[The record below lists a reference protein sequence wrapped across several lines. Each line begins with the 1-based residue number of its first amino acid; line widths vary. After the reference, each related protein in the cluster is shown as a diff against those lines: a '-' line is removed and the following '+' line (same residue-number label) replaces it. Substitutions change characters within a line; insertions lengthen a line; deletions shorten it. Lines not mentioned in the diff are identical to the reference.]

1 MVLKCDQVAIYIRV
15 KGHGCGDLL
24 LHDKVTHNLNSN
36 RFMKAHDLVGQEFG
50 QGGVISL
57 APASDTGVAWQGTE
71 GSWAVLWPQVAS
83 LAGMVLWQGGLT
95 PTGPSS
101 PFHAPAVFSRR
112 ALGFG
117 RGCGSTV
124 SAGQP
129 EVLVVLSGEKLGG
142 RRGQHAGGKHGGGFS
157 DALCLRCV
165 EMYPNAS
172 PFCLDVAW
180 ALENQEKVRRLR
192 GALRIPKCWR
202 LLRVPG
208 LGAGEGF
215 ALRGSVCYGHKPKR
229 K

>member
-1 MVLKCDQVAIYIRV
+1 MAGYRGQLGCAVAPGGFTRR
-15 KGHGCGDLL
+15 HG
-24 LHDKVTHNLNSN
+24 
-36 RFMKAHDLVGQEFG
+36 A
-50 QGGVISL
+50 
-57 APASDTGVAWQGTE
+57 VA
-71 GSWAVLWPQVAS
+71 
-83 LAGMVLWQGGLT
+83 
-95 PTGPSS
+95 
-101 PFHAPAVFSRR
+101 RR
-112 ALGFG
+112 ADPHWALLPLP
-117 RGCGSTV
+117 RSSCLLQESTWLWEGCGSTV

-129 EVLVVLSGEKLGG
+129 QVLVVLSGEKLGG